1 MLELWARGGCGFLE
15 VDGDGEAFPEEG
27 VLDYDHVRT
36 AMPGSSASAAQE
48 KRGGGWSMA
57 SICWRMFVVE
67 LCGWDFTKARG
78 WFFVGAREV
87 QLETLNGEGAT
98 EIVQRGKDRKETA
111 RSLKE

>member
-1 MLELWARGGCGFLE
+1 
-15 VDGDGEAFPEEG
+15 
-27 VLDYDHVRT
+27 
-36 AMPGSSASAAQE
+36 
-48 KRGGGWSMA
+48 MA

-67 LCGWDFTKARG
+67 LVVGASIKARE